1 MKKVLMVAIVT
12 GALLVGCGESDA
24 PASEGGG
31 SRLGS
36 KVEFDV
42 TAKPR
47 FDNNGK
53 QSNQLVIRSR
63 NDEQVKIDAILVNRG
78 NCFLNLG
85 GGFKSGSGGN
95 ELDQYMQ
102 LMAQA
107 VGIGSGVANKEL
119 YILDEDKKKAFFEK
133 HPEYDFIKEGR
144 KLPTK
149 EGKLVECYDS
159 INFNAAGKEYYN
171 NLTKEAQDL
180 YFYKDNR
187 MVLGF
192 GEEATFPI
200 VCSYDGVLEV
210 TIKTDKG
217 EVSYKMGR

>member
-1 MKKVLMVAIVT
+1 M
-12 GALLVGCGESDA
+12 
-24 PASEGGG
+24 
-31 SRLGS
+31 
-36 KVEFDV
+36 
-42 TAKPR
+42 
-47 FDNNGK
+47 
-53 QSNQLVIRSR
+53 
-63 NDEQVKIDAILVNRG
+63 
-78 NCFLNLG
+78 
-85 GGFKSGSGGN
+85 
-95 ELDQYMQ
+95 
-102 LMAQA
+102 
-107 VGIGSGVANKEL
+107 ANKEL

-133 HPEYDFIKEGR
+133 HPEYDFIKEGK

-159 INFNAAGKEYYN
+159 INFNAVGKEYYN

-200 VCSYDGVLEV
+200 GCSYDGVLEV
-210 TIKTDKG
+210 TVKTDKG